1 MKKRMVL
8 FVVCSL
14 WSVVFL
20 LSGCGYTTRSAISSK
35 YRTIYITPFIN
46 KIDITQE
53 ADAGNKYVIY
63 RPQIETDVTR
73 RVVNR
78 FLFDGNLK
86 PVKEETADVILK
98 GEVVEFRKDP
108 VRYASNEEDVEEYRV
123 NLIVNI
129 SLWNRIDNKLIWE
142 ENRFTGQTSYFVTG
156 NQAITEAQA
165 VTNSLDDLG
174 RRIVERAVESW

>member
-1 MKKRMVL
+1 MRKKIIYSGLCVL
-8 FVVCSL
+8 G
-14 WSVVFL
+14 SVLLL
-20 LSGCGYTTRSAISSK
+20 LSGCGYTTRSAIGGK

-53 ADAGNKYVIY
+53 ADAASKYVIY

-73 RVVNR
+73 RVINR

-86 PVKEETADVILK
+86 PVKEETAEVALK

-129 SLWNRIDNKLIWE
+129 SLWNKKENKLIWE

-165 VTNSLDDLG
+165 VTNSLDDLA
-174 RRIVERAVESW
+174 RRIVERAVEQW